1 VPRFLVQAVSHFVK
15 TQVNLERVD
24 RDRELSHPNLNNV
37 TGRPWQIGDTVR
49 VRLHEFAESGA
60 GCQTSIQVDGGSVFA
75 PFSRFPL
82 LTPGGRTK
90 SPQEVAE
97 EFTGRTV
104 EMTIKEITNARGR
117 RRLVGC
123 VAEPILRRIMDEQ
136 KGKTVEVRVHA
147 YFKGGLHASYAGMLV
162 FIPWVYVKNG
172 TFERTQELGRRYRGK
187 VIAISFIQMKDSN
200 LVGSEVHCLLAK
212 VPCQVD
218 KTYEVP
224 IRRSLSGGLEGSFDG
239 LRVFLPWT
247 HLIDAHQTPE
257 ELTKRYMGK
266 TVTVCFLEVKSGT
279 SNILGSMVHHILEN
293 VTRQEVEVLVHGHN
307 TGGLVTS
314 YNGLRCLV
322 PWQFVSENNLQVQ
335 REFESRYKGKTM
347 RVTLIEA
354 EDNTLIGSMMAE
366 W

>member
-1 VPRFLVQAVSHFVK
+1 
-15 TQVNLERVD
+15 VD
-24 RDRELSHPNLNNV
+24 
-37 TGRPWQIGDTVR
+37 
-49 VRLHEFAESGA
+49 
-60 GCQTSIQVDGGSVFA
+60 A
-75 PFSRFPL
+75 P
-82 LTPGGRTK
+82 
-90 SPQEVAE
+90 
-97 EFTGRTV
+97 
-104 EMTIKEITNARGR
+104 
-117 RRLVGC
+117 
-123 VAEPILRRIMDEQ
+123 D
-136 KGKTVEVRVHA
+136 
-147 YFKGGLHASYAGMLV
+147 
-162 FIPWVYVKNG
+162 
-172 TFERTQELGRRYRGK
+172 
-187 VIAISFIQMKDSN
+187 
-200 LVGSEVHCLLAK
+200 
-212 VPCQVD
+212 
-218 KTYEVP
+218 
-224 IRRSLSGGLEGSFDG
+224 RRSSDPRGDDPL
-239 LRVFLPWT
+239 
-247 HLIDAHQTPE
+247 E